1 MEELRARAG
10 VLLAVSSLGAS
21 LLGQQAL
28 QSPGPR
34 ELGIIALLA
43 FTISIAADVFILL
56 PKRNLVFMQKAPVL
70 YEELF
75 AHREDMSEVYRRLTY
90 ALDRFW
96 RASDAKIQRLRRAFT
111 IAALALV
118 IEILALAGLLGGNI
132 LSS

>member
-1 MEELRARAG
+1 
-10 VLLAVSSLGAS
+10 
-21 LLGQQAL
+21 
-28 QSPGPR
+28 
-34 ELGIIALLA
+34 LGIIALLA

-56 PKRNLVFMQKAPVL
+56 PKRNLVFMQKGPVL

-75 AHREDMSEVYRRLTY
+75 VHREDMSEVYRRLTY

-96 RASDAKIQRLRRAFT
+96 GASDAKIQRLRRAFT